1 MDIHQNLAEH
11 HRRLEELFD
20 GFRTSVA
27 NRDGEAE
34 ELFAD
39 FESALVAH
47 FEAEELHLF
56 PLLEPDFPE
65 EILALREE
73 HELMRRQ
80 LSQMGTD
87 QSDLD
92 AETTAALATRLHR
105 HAGREDNMLYKLV
118 NDTSGSKR
126 YQQVIE
132 YLDALYARLRSEE
145 LE

>member
-11 HRRLEELFD
+11 HRRLEDLFE
-20 GFRTSVA
+20 GFQASAA
-27 NRDGEAE
+27 NRDGGAG
-34 ELFAD
+34 ELFAE

-56 PLLEPDFPE
+56 PLLEPEFPE

-80 LSQMGTD
+80 ISQLGTD
-87 QSDLD
+87 HGDLD
-92 AETTAALATRLHR
+92 TETTAALAKRLHR
-105 HAGREDNMLYKLV
+105 HAEREDNMLYKLV

-126 YQQVIE
+126 YQQLVE
-132 YLDALYARLRSEE
+132 YLQALYARLRSEE
-145 LE
+145 SE